1 MKRLSVLLLLV
12 SCGHGADKITSDE
25 KEAVRQMQIN
35 LLVAQRER
43 SKAELDEM
51 KAMTALNSTLA
62 NLFKNHKLDPKKWQL
77 NERLAFEEVKE
88 KK

>member
-1 MKRLSVLLLLV
+1 MKKLTLLLILI
-12 SCGHGADKITSDE
+12 SCGRGADKITSDE

-35 LLVAQRER
+35 LLIAQRER

-51 KAMTALNSTLA
+51 KAMTVLNSTLA

-77 NERLAFEEVKE
+77 NERLEFEEVKE